1 MFRKLLLFKFA
12 PESKDLALLFLRVIA
27 AVNILLKHG
36 LEKVL
41 DYQGMYL
48 RLSANH
54 FYVIPLGVGISLF
67 CATVADAILTVPL
80 ALGLA
85 TRWCALLCFVNLAV
99 AWSMVGHFIYNDPHN
114 FIGSTHGELVVSY
127 LASLIALAFAGGGKY
142 SIDTLIDR

>member
-85 TRWCALLCFVNLAV
+85 TRWCALLCFVNEVSSRACREVSNGLNVRQGKSSPAL
-99 AWSMVGHFIYNDPHN
+99 FI
-114 FIGSTHGELVVSY
+114 
-127 LASLIALAFAGGGKY
+127 
-142 SIDTLIDR
+142 